1 MQAKDI
7 MTRQVLTVTPD
18 MSIKD
23 LAQFLLQHK
32 ISGAPVVDEQ
42 GRLLGLITEKELIE
56 QKKSLH
62 IPTVV
67 TIMEAVIYLES
78 PKHFEQELKEILASK
93 VEDLYLKDIVTVQEA
108 TELERIATLMSE
120 SEAQLLPVMQGVE
133 LVGIIGKAD
142 MVRAITK

>member
-18 MSIKD
+18 MPIKE

-32 ISGAPVVDEQ
+32 ISGAPVVDAQ

-93 VEDLYLKDIVTVQEA
+93 VEDLYLRDVATVLEA
-108 TELERIATLMSE
+108 TELEEIATLMSE
-120 SEAQLLPVMQGVE
+120 AGAQLLPVMRGEE

-142 MVRAITK
+142 VVRAITK